1 MISCYKEYA
10 ASILE
15 CGSTSCEK
23 YSSIMA
29 TLCPGLPVAAVIK
42 HFENPEHDR
51 LLYLSTNLL
60 SELMLNWFVMLLKVR
75 LQMNKSIDYYLSLP
89 YRMEVIPDT
98 EEGGFTAWY
107 PDLPGCIT
115 CSETIEGAVANAVDA
130 KKAWIEAALE
140 QGISIYDPEDAS
152 DYSGQFKLRMPKSL
166 HRDLAI
172 HAKREGI
179 SMNQYCLYLLARND
193 ALK

>member
-1 MISCYKEYA
+1 
-10 ASILE
+10 
-15 CGSTSCEK
+15 
-23 YSSIMA
+23 
-29 TLCPGLPVAAVIK
+29 
-42 HFENPEHDR
+42 
-51 LLYLSTNLL
+51 
-60 SELMLNWFVMLLKVR
+60 
-75 LQMNKSIDYYLSLP
+75 MNKSIDYYLSLP

-140 QGISIYDPEDAS
+140 QGISIYDPADAS

-193 ALK
+193 ALQ